1 MQRNFKL
8 RFKLRFKPG
17 KFAIAAATLFLASH
31 VHAQTAPVKV
41 GLMLPATGTYAN
53 LGTMIENGFKL
64 YVSEQGG
71 KLAGREIEYF
81 KVDDESAPAKAID
94 NVNKLIKR
102 DHVDVLV
109 GTVHSGVALGMAKV
123 AKETGT
129 LLIVPNAG
137 ANAIT
142 GAMCAKNIFRSSF
155 SSWQS
160 GYAMGK
166 VAAERGHKKIMTIT
180 WNYAFG
186 NESVAAFTEGFE
198 KAGGKVTQNMTL
210 SFPNVEFQ
218 AMLTQIAAQ
227 KPDAVYAFFAGGGA
241 VKFVKDYAAAGLNKT
256 IPLYGPG
263 FLTDGTLEAQG
274 DAAQG
279 MLTTLHYADNLNTPR
294 DNAFRLSFAKAY
306 KDNADVYAVQG
317 YDAAQM
323 LAAGLKAAG
332 GNIKQQDKV
341 IAGIEAAQIDSPRG
355 KFTMSAAHNP
365 IQDIYLRQVNGNHN
379 EVKNIAIKALSD
391 PAKGC
396 RM

>member
-1 MQRNFKL
+1 MKTPL
-8 RFKLRFKPG
+8 KSL
-17 KFAIAAATLFLASH
+17 AMAAAMLVAAHAS
-31 VHAQTAPVKV
+31 AQTAPIKV
-41 GLMLPATGTYAN
+41 GLMLPATGTFAN

-64 YVSEQGG
+64 YVAEHGG
-71 KLAGREIEYF
+71 KLAGRDIVYA
-81 KVDDESAPAKAID
+81 KVDDESDPSKAND

-102 DHVDVLV
+102 DQVDILV
-109 GTVHSGVALGMAKV
+109 GTVHSGVALVMAKV

-142 GAMCAKNIFRSSF
+142 GPMCAKNIFRSSF

-160 GYAMGK
+160 GFAMGK
-166 VAAERGHKKIMTIT
+166 VAAERGHKKIVTIT

-198 KAGGKVTQNMTL
+198 KGGGKVTESL
-210 SFPNVEFQ
+210 SLPFPNVEFQ
-218 AMLTQIAAQ
+218 ALLTQIAAQ

-241 VKFVKDYAAAGLNKT
+241 VKFVKDYASAGLNKSM
-256 IPLYGPG
+256 PLYGPG

-274 DAAQG
+274 AAAQG

-294 DNAFRLSFAKAY
+294 DNAFRQAFQKAY
-306 KDNADVYAVQG
+306 KADADVYAVQG

-323 LAAGLKAAG
+323 FEAGLKAAAG
-332 GNIKQQDKV
+332 DVKQRDKV
-341 IAGIEAAQIDSPRG
+341 IAGMEAAVIDSPRG
-355 KFTMSAAHNP
+355 SFRVSAAHNP
-365 IQDIYLRQVNGNHN
+365 VQDIYLR
-379 EVKNIAIKALSD
+379 EVKGGDNIVKSVAIKALSD